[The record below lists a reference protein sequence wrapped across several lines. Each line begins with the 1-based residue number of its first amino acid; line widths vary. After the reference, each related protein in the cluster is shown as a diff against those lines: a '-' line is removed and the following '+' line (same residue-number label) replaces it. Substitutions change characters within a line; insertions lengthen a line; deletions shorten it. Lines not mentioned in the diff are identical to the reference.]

1 MASNI
6 PAMKRSSLTKSPEKA
21 VLVTGANGF
30 IGRHLIDSL
39 SQQSQSNP
47 IIAGVRSIKQCN
59 ARQSRAWN
67 NAVECLEIGD
77 ISDLQSFGR
86 QLDLA
91 LSRCESVVHLA
102 GIAHNRVKNDAE
114 FTAIN
119 VEPCLYLAQRAAA
132 AGVKRFIFVSSIAV
146 YGRHSN
152 RAPWSENTPVQPTT
166 AYGRSKLEAEIGLQA
181 IAEST
186 SMEVVILRPALTYAG
201 DAPANMADLLR
212 LSAKGLPLPFAR
224 KRGERS
230 LLYIKN
236 LVDFIRLC
244 ISKPDL
250 KTNVYN
256 IADAESLTI
265 GHIVATLQKGM
276 QDKGWDTKVQQFYCP
291 HWLLKLVLNCIG
303 KQQVYEQLFLP
314 LQVDTSKAQR
324 DLNWAPPVSAE
335 AGLYASG
342 QQYVSVREGA

>member
-1 MASNI
+1 MI
-6 PAMKRSSLTKSPEKA
+6 PANKLASRSFIFC
-21 VLVTGANGF
+21 VLIVVLFLIWDFTSRVWLPIETEEPGTTARFDPQQAMPGSDYDLPPYLSAWLNSVESVPDESATEGTDTNVQETLPGSNEFGNFRLRIRGVFSSASENGE
-30 IGRHLIDSL
+30 
-39 SQQSQSNP
+39 
-47 IIAGVRSIKQCN
+47 
-59 ARQSRAWN
+59 SRAM
-67 NAVECLEIGD
+67 
-77 ISDLQSFGR
+77 
-86 QLDLA
+86 
-91 LSRCESVVHLA
+91 
-102 GIAHNRVKNDAE
+102 
-114 FTAIN
+114 
-119 VEPCLYLAQRAAA
+119 
-132 AGVKRFIFVSSIAV
+132 
-146 YGRHSN
+146 
-152 RAPWSENTPVQPTT
+152 
-166 AYGRSKLEAEIGLQA
+166 A
-181 IAEST
+181 IAERQDVESGEISRVT
-186 SMEVVILRPALTYAG
+186 LTLHEQLGGDYYISQIGSGRVTIRHIGEGDEVTLLVFDPALRAQQQQSEVIDGEEGLLIPQTG
-201 DAPANMADLLR
+201 NDLEIEE
-212 LSAKGLPLPFAR
+212 SATTHD
-224 KRGERS
+224 
-230 LLYIKN
+230 IKN